1 MPWNWI
7 PAAAL
12 VVAVGAEAPE
22 AEVLPLVRAPVE
34 VPVAE
39 APAVPVAEPEVAVA
53 VTKPEEVELE
63 VTLEMSVENQS
74 AKCTIVYHEGS
85 RSQQSNRQKNVYS
98 GAFVCI
104 DDDREEILTN
114 FVASGIA
121 NIGVE
126 LQG

>member
-12 VVAVGAEAPE
+12 AVAVGAELPE
-22 AEVLPLVRAPVE
+22 AEAPPLVREPAA

-39 APAVPVAEPEVAVA
+39 TPAVPVAEPEVAVA

-74 AKCTIVYHEGS
+74 A
-85 RSQQSNRQKNVYS
+85 
-98 GAFVCI
+98 
-104 DDDREEILTN
+104 
-114 FVASGIA
+114 
-121 NIGVE
+121 
-126 LQG
+126 